1 MESIARRNRKKKI
14 IELLESRGTM
24 DINTLAKELEISPI
38 TLRRDLKDLEEQSLV
53 TRIWGGVTFVP
64 TLYPSHPLKIEM

>member
-38 TLRRDLKDLEEQSLV
+38 TLRRDLKDLEEQKTWSPGSGEV
-53 TRIWGGVTFVP
+53 
-64 TLYPSHPLKIEM
+64 